1 MELEST
7 PLTPMRHTANACVVL
22 PLLDPLPDYPD
33 TRLPVR
39 IYRLYYGSSVLTVV
53 LTTFVEC
60 LNLIEE

>member
-1 MELEST
+1 
-7 PLTPMRHTANACVVL
+7 MRHTANACVVL